1 MTTPMGSVMETMTS
15 EVKVTGSNSHP
26 PFGLLVQTC
35 QKKKKKKKTLRSITY
50 SYTIN
55 VFSESI

>member
-35 QKKKKKKKTLRSITY
+35 QKKKKKKNLEVYNLFIY
-50 SYTIN
+50 N
-55 VFSESI
+55 

>member
-35 QKKKKKKKTLRSITY
+35 QKKKKKKTLRSITY

>member
-35 QKKKKKKKTLRSITY
+35 QKKKKKKNLWSINY

>member
-35 QKKKKKKKTLRSITY
+35 QKKKKKKKFRY
-50 SYTIN
+50 KNY
-55 VFSESI
+55 